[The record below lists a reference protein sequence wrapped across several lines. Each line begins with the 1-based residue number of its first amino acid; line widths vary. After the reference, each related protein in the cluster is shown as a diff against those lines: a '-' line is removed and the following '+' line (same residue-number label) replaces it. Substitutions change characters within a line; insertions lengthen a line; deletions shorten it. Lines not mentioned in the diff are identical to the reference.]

1 MATKQDSGSVTI
13 PFILE
18 KETKGTFRYAEV
30 GDAAGH
36 KIGALYVK
44 KSCPLAGSPGLQ
56 VTLTAVKS

>member
-1 MATKQDSGSVTI
+1 MATKQDSNSVVI

-44 KSCPLAGSPGLQ
+44 KTCPIAGAPGLR
-56 VTLTAVKS
+56 VTLEAVKE